1 MVKSI
6 IEFGS
11 YISCALATI
20 GYIAP
25 NFDLPLR
32 ESVQNRI
39 TRIRNRVDE
48 SCGKSI
54 VEVNDN
60 SDLSPEEVDGFAIRS
75 DWMAVGAD
83 MKEAMKNYAEQSS

>member
-6 IEFGS
+6 IELGS
-11 YISCALATI
+11 YISCALATL
-20 GYIAP
+20 GSIAP

-39 TRIRNRVDE
+39 SRIRNRVDN
-48 SCGKSI
+48 SCGTSI
-54 VEVNDN
+54 VEVNN
-60 SDLSPEEVDGFAIRS
+60 SGLSPEEVDGLAIHS